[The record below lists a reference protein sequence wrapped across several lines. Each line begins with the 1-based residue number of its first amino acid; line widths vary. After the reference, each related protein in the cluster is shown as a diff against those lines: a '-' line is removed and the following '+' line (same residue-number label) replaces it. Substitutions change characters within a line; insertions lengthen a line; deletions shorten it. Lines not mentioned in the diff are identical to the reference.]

1 MTGRVYINSYDRL
14 VNFITADADNDR
26 HTSVNL
32 VYDSNARRRQVG
44 RREQNRIKMYALVNE
59 AEVRY

>member
-32 VYDSNARRRQVG
+32 VYDSN
-44 RREQNRIKMYALVNE
+44 
-59 AEVRY
+59 